1 MTISATSKGL
11 KNGVCTST
19 NRPANPYDG
28 MMIYETDTNL
38 VRIWNGTAWKTLSYS
53 DYTSGSVI
61 QVQSTTKTDTQTLA
75 TATYTDITGLS
86 VSITPTATSS
96 KVLVSANITAYAT
109 TNASQGFIRLVRDST
124 AIGVGTAAGS
134 RVQATAPVSFTNTYH
149 SLSTGLSFLDSPST
163 TSATT
168 YKLQI
173 RDEAGSSVYINRS
186 QLDNDSY
193 NGGRYISTI
202 TVMEIAG

>member
-1 MTISATSKGL
+1 MTISATTQGL
-11 KNGVCTST
+11 RPGVVTSS

-38 VRIWNGTAWKTLSYS
+38 VRIWNGTTWKTLSYS
-53 DYTSGSVI
+53 DYTNGSVI
-61 QVQSTTKTDTQTLA
+61 QVQSTTKTDTQTFT

-96 KVLVSANITAYAT
+96 KVLVSANITAYAQ
-109 TNASQGFIRLVRDST
+109 TNSTQGFIRLVRDST

-173 RDEAGSSVYINRS
+173 RDEAGSSMYVNRS

>member
-1 MTISATSKGL
+1 MTISATTQGL
-11 KNGVCTST
+11 KPGVVTSS
-19 NRPANPYDG
+19 NRPANPFDG

-38 VRIWNGTAWKTLSYS
+38 VRIWNGTAWKTLAYS

-61 QVQSTTKTDTQTLA
+61 QVASATKTDTQTFT

-96 KVLVSANITAYAT
+96 KVLVSANITAYAQTST
-109 TNASQGFIRLVRDST
+109 TQGFIRLLRDST
-124 AIGVGTAAGS
+124 AIGVGDAAGS
-134 RVQATAPVSFTNTYH
+134 RVRATSPVSFTNTYH

-163 TSATT
+163 TSTTT

-173 RDEAGSSVYINRS
+173 RDEIGYSMYVNRS

-202 TVMEIAG
+202 TLMEIAG

>member
-11 KNGVCTST
+11 KPGVCTSS
-19 NRPANPYDG
+19 NRPANPFDG
-28 MMIYETDTNL
+28 MMIYETDTNF

-96 KVLVSANITAYAT
+96 KVLVSANVTAYAQT
-109 TNASQGFIRLVRDST
+109 SASQGFIRLVRDST